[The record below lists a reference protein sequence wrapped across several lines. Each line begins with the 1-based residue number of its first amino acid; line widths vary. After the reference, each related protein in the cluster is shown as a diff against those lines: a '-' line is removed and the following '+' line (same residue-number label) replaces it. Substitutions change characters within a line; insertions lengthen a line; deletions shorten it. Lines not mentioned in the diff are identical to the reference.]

1 MERQLSIRQGYPLKL
16 LNKKMDYK
24 PLGDIVSDREKRL
37 HSQCSFLFFLT
48 FGSFNHSLSEVN

>member
-24 PLGDIVSDREKRL
+24 PLGDIVSDREKKITFAMQF
-37 HSQCSFLFFLT
+37 SIFFNFWFIQSFTL
-48 FGSFNHSLSEVN
+48 